1 MRVLMR
7 SVLIETFSSMVDV
20 SSESTFDGR
29 ESPQPQILQD
39 FASEQGLVTL
49 ASQVMCRFVGMKM
62 LTECSASLLKE
73 TFLLLVPSFDR
84 RHSHTP
90 KGSDGC

>member
-1 MRVLMR
+1 M
-7 SVLIETFSSMVDV
+7 IDV

-49 ASQVMCRFVGMKM
+49 ASQVMCRFVWMKT
-62 LTECSASLLKE
+62 LTECSASP
-73 TFLLLVPSFDR
+73 FQRNIPSTC
-84 RHSHTP
+84 SVL
-90 KGSDGC
+90 

>member
-1 MRVLMR
+1 M
-7 SVLIETFSSMVDV
+7 IDV

-49 ASQVMCRFVGMKM
+49 ASQVMC
-62 LTECSASLLKE
+62 
-73 TFLLLVPSFDR
+73 
-84 RHSHTP
+84 
-90 KGSDGC
+90 